1 VSIAVSAE
9 DGGLEAA
16 VDPRFGRCRQY
27 LLVDPDTLDFEVVA
41 NTAAAE
47 SGGAGIRAAE
57 LVIEHGAEAIITGN
71 VGPNAQRVVKAAG
84 VAVYIRGEGTVGE
97 AIEAY
102 RNNAL
107 HLLTPSGD
115 ES

>member
-1 VSIAVSAE
+1 MSIAVSAAGA
-9 DGGLEAA
+9 DLEAG
-16 VDPRFGRCRQY
+16 VDPRFGRYPQY
-27 LLVDPDTLDFEVVA
+27 VFVEPETLEFEVVA

-47 SGGAGIRAAE
+47 SGGAGIKAAE

-71 VGPNAQRVVKAAG
+71 VGPNARRVVEAAG
-84 VAVYIRGEGTVGE
+84 VAIYSKGDGTVRE

-102 RNNAL
+102 RNNGL
-107 HLLTPSGD
+107 RLLTPSAD